1 MTDKKVK
8 ELANEILQGYFFDY
22 VEVDETFAI
31 EKIRKYIPK
40 DTVLVSLDQYHK
52 WQSEMCE
59 MKSEIVRLNQTITP
73 AKIRKETASEI
84 LAMFDDRNIITW
96 DELKSQIAKR
106 YGVKSDD

>member
-73 AKIRKETASEI
+73 AKIRKETAKEI
-84 LAMFDDRNIITW
+84 LQIIKREY
-96 DELKSQIAKR
+96 DYIGDLERIIAKQ
-106 YGVKSDD
+106 YGVEVE